1 MQLVKNIN
9 NANLPNSSTGLH
21 FQELNSLPDSRLVQ
35 QGDADIA
42 ENVKKL
48 SLEQERLQKTMALL
62 ELFDLGRKEYKVK
75 NTKL

>member
-1 MQLVKNIN
+1 MQLIPNIN
-9 NANLPNSSTGLH
+9 NANLPNVTAGLH
-21 FQELNSLPDSRLVQ
+21 LQELNSLSDAKLVQ
-35 QGDADIA
+35 RDDSHIADST
-42 ENVKKL
+42 KKL

>member
-1 MQLVKNIN
+1 MQLVQNLN
-9 NANLPNSSTGLH
+9 NANLPNSATGLH
-21 FQELNSLPDSRLVQ
+21 FQELNSLPDSRPLQ
-35 QGDADIA
+35 QGANHIA
-42 ENVKKL
+42 ESAKKL

>member
-1 MQLVKNIN
+1 MQLVHNLN
-9 NANLPNSSTGLH
+9 NANLPNSATGLH
-21 FQELNSLPDSRLVQ
+21 FQELNSLPDSRQVQ
-35 QGDADIA
+35 QGTHPITESA
-42 ENVKKL
+42 KKL

>member
-1 MQLVKNIN
+1 MQLVHNLN
-9 NANLPNSSTGLH
+9 NANLPNSATGLH
-21 FQELNSLPDSRLVQ
+21 FQELNSLPDSRQVQ
-35 QGDADIA
+35 QGTHPIA
-42 ENVKKL
+42 ESAKKL